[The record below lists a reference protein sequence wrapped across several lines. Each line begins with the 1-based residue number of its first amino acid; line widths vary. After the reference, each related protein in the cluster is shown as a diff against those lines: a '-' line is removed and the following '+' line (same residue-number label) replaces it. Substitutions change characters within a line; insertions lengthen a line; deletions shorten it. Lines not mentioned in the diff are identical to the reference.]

1 MWQENNE
8 SVRKLLIRA
17 EDLIPRRFA
26 SGVVDSKS
34 KNQFLDSSSGF
45 SLDKSFLNTFITIII
60 EISATIVSDI
70 GVAIQTP
77 RAPKISGKS
86 KAAGT

>member
-1 MWQENNE
+1 MNLFGNFD
-8 SVRKLLIRA
+8 SCGGGNTPTL
-17 EDLIPRRFA
+17 A

-45 SLDKSFLNTFITIII
+45 SVDKSFLNTFITIII

>member
-1 MWQENNE
+1 MNLFGNFD
-8 SVRKLLIRA
+8 SCGGFNTPMLCV
-17 EDLIPRRFA
+17 
-26 SGVVDSKS
+26 GVVDSKS